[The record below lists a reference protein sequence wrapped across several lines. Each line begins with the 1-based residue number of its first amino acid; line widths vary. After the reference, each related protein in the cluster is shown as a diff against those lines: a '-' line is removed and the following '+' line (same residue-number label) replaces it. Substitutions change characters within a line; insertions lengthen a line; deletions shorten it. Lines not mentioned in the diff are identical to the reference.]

1 MNDRIPVLDLSPEI
15 NRLWPDLLQAFERV
29 MKSGAFING
38 PDVSA
43 FERECATYLGVK
55 HAVGMNSGTDALF
68 IGLEALGVKPG
79 DEVITTG
86 FTFFATAE
94 AISRVGATPVFV
106 DIDPET
112 FNIDTRRIED
122 HITEKTK
129 AIIPVHLFGHSCEM
143 DSILSL
149 ASKYKL
155 KVLEDCAQSFSGEF
169 RGKKLGSLG
178 DAGSYSFF
186 PSKNLGGFGDGGL
199 FTTNDDQIAEQ
210 ARIIRSHGS
219 RKKYYNEVLGYN
231 SRLDTLQAALLRVKL
246 PHIDEQSEKRRK
258 VACHYAELLQD
269 INDLVTPIEQSYAR
283 HVFHQYTVRIKGG
296 KRDALQ
302 SALKEAGIE
311 TMVYYPVPMHKL
323 PIYSEKIEKL
333 PESERAAQEVLS
345 LPIWPEASVDV
356 LTRVRDSIRQ
366 FMGTK

>member
-1 MNDRIPVLDLSPEI
+1 
-15 NRLWPDLLQAFERV
+15 
-29 MKSGAFING
+29 
-38 PDVSA
+38 
-43 FERECATYLGVK
+43 
-55 HAVGMNSGTDALF
+55 
-68 IGLEALGVKPG
+68 
-79 DEVITTG
+79 
-86 FTFFATAE
+86 
-94 AISRVGATPVFV
+94 
-106 DIDPET
+106 
-112 FNIDTRRIED
+112 
-122 HITEKTK
+122 
-129 AIIPVHLFGHSCEM
+129 M